1 MAEEGP
7 TSGFSL
13 NDWNANLPSSG
24 ASKQPCAVALSPTDP
39 PIAAPVARACAGQS
53 LTYMVSTKRTMLAT
67 MKSGTRNGNHR
78 RNGRNAGGGGGGGRL
93 RCWPWRP
100 WWPGPWLRWRSLLGR
115 SSPRPPPPPEATS
128 MGTTAVS
135 PRRPM
140 ARPAAGGA
148 GGWPAGTWGW
158 RRDECE
164 RARGAGFCVSGGS
177 SARAASWWRWWG
189 RGGGGRRRG
198 GDLGWK
204 GRRRRMT
211 P

>member
-1 MAEEGP
+1 M
-7 TSGFSL
+7 SGFSL

-24 ASKQPCAVALSPTDP
+24 ASQQPCAVALSPTDP

-67 MKSGTRNGNHR
+67 MNSGTRNGNHR

-93 RCWPWRP
+93 RCGPWR
-100 WWPGPWLRWRSLLGR
+100 PGPWLRWRSLLGR
-115 SSPRPPPPPEATS
+115 SSPRPPPADATS

-135 PRRPM
+135 PRRGM
-140 ARPAAGGA
+140 ARPAAGGRGRAA
-148 GGWPAGTWGW
+148 GWDLGG
-158 RRDECE
+158 
-164 RARGAGFCVSGGS
+164 GATNA
-177 SARAASWWRWWG
+177 SARSGVLRVG
-189 RGGGGRRRG
+189 RDVRACCLVLKMVGRREGRRRG

-204 GRRRRMT
+204 GRRKKND